1 MVVEAVT
8 QAQAA
13 TAVMLA
19 SVDSG
24 TASVEELREALAQ
37 SRSVMAN
44 VTAFQTSAA
53 ELIAKRERHGDGGA
67 EILASSAGMS
77 QREAH
82 SQVKTAEVLR
92 KVPKLREAVQSGEV
106 SQANARRLA
115 DVINKT
121 GADVVAG
128 DCELL
133 DQASKMR
140 PEQFLRTANRWVSAQ
155 QADKGASEH
164 SRQRARRY
172 LWFFDCEDGMIGLK
186 GEFDK
191 VTGQRIRNRLE
202 ATAKRFFEADRQLP
216 KTQQRKFDKCLADAL
231 QHHTSSRSSDTTQ
244 GVVGGGWQA
253 DISVVAHVDEAAG
266 ELIAELSDGSKLPS
280 EVLDELSCNAR
291 WTGLV
296 FDHCGDAIWRSRSRR
311 TVTDTQW
318 QTLLAIYGG
327 CFHCGAPPGICQAH
341 HITAY
346 SRGGD
351 TSLKNLIMVC
361 WSCHHKIHHHNWRI
375 REHPD
380 GSHTLHPPDQT
391 PRYGPA
397 HAEDPEPENPL
408 HQARARAPARVQ
420 ASGASRA
427 LVSRS
432 KGRTSAR
439 ARAPDPNMLW

>member
-82 SQVKTAEVLR
+82 SQVKTA
-92 KVPKLREAVQSGEV
+92 
-106 SQANARRLA
+106 
-115 DVINKT
+115 
-121 GADVVAG
+121 
-128 DCELL
+128 
-133 DQASKMR
+133 
-140 PEQFLRTANRWVSAQ
+140 
-155 QADKGASEH
+155 
-164 SRQRARRY
+164 
-172 LWFFDCEDGMIGLK
+172 
-186 GEFDK
+186 
-191 VTGQRIRNRLE
+191 
-202 ATAKRFFEADRQLP
+202 
-216 KTQQRKFDKCLADAL
+216 
-231 QHHTSSRSSDTTQ
+231 
-244 GVVGGGWQA
+244 
-253 DISVVAHVDEAAG
+253 
-266 ELIAELSDGSKLPS
+266 

-420 ASGASRA
+420 SSGARRA

-432 KGRTSAR
+432 KGRVPAR